1 MLSILADSFM
11 NPLRSDFPSLFLQKL
26 LLTITYGTT
35 TLYLMICHELQLK
48 KNMVSNY
55 YTE

>member
-48 KNMVSNY
+48 KKYGVKLLH
-55 YTE
+55 